1 MSEIEQAKSEV
12 AKSGL
17 SRRHFIQAAVAAG
30 VAVPLSQMLGGCAS
44 DSGSDKTVFRY
55 ASQEQEGPAAPWMS
69 KGGSLGILNAV
80 GAWLINVSPEGKLV
94 PSIATKWVASDE
106 GKTWTF
112 TIRTDAKFHDGSPLT
127 ADDVVYTIQ
136 SHLNPDNKSQSA
148 GRLGDCTSEGIIK
161 VDEETIR
168 FELSKTNANFPFA
181 VASSN
186 YGLCI
191 LKNGEKGDESWVT
204 KMNGAGPWIMVSH
217 IMNEKTV
224 FKRNPDYFDKSRIPK
239 FETMEQIQYVSQSAA
254 IPALQTG
261 ELDSIHLLNG
271 LEADALPESEF
282 YKTTVATCGGLHMH
296 MRCDIGQLT
305 DARVREAI
313 ALTLDREA
321 YISGVMGGYALVAN
335 DSVMDSFPTAD
346 KKVPQRKKDIARAK
360 ELLAEAGV
368 PNGFKLT
375 LQSWKRD
382 DIDKFTQ
389 FVKSSCKEIGID
401 VTVDLDGSD
410 GGGARWYAY
419 SVYPSVKGSKV
430 ANKGEWLASEFG
442 IAEWAGRP
450 TPDEYLAREWFSSG
464 DWNPHYLDA
473 PELYEAITTWQS
485 ALTDKDKKKASS
497 AIQKAALKYT
507 PIIVVYNETRVSV
520 TSNKVKGVEFN
531 QQGANWTSGKN
542 A

>member
-1 MSEIEQAKSEV
+1 
-12 AKSGL
+12 
-17 SRRHFIQAAVAAG
+17 
-30 VAVPLSQMLGGCAS
+30 
-44 DSGSDKTVFRY
+44 
-55 ASQEQEGPAAPWMS
+55 MS

-80 GAWLINVSPEGKLV
+80 GAWLIDVAPSGKLV
-94 PSIATKWVASDE
+94 PSLATKWKGSNA

-112 TIRTDAKFHDGSPLT
+112 TIRTDAKFHDGSALT
-127 ADDVVYTIQ
+127 ADDIVYTIK
-136 SHLNPDNKSQSA
+136 SHLDPVNKSQSA
-148 GRLGDCTSEGIIK
+148 GRLGDCTSEGIVK
-161 VDEETIR
+161 VDATTIR
-168 FELSKTNANFPFA
+168 FDLKKANANFPFA

-191 LKNGEKGDESWVT
+191 LKKGAKGDESWVKT
-204 KMNGAGPWIMVSH
+204 MNGAGKWILVSH
-217 IMNEKTV
+217 KVNEKTV
-224 FKRNPDYFDKSRIPK
+224 YKRNPNYFDKAQIPK

-254 IPALQTG
+254 IPALKTG
-261 ELDSIHLLNG
+261 KLDAIHLLYGN
-271 LEADALPESEF
+271 EADTLPKAKY
-282 YKTTVATCGGLHMH
+282 YKTLVPTCGGLHMH

-305 DARVREAI
+305 DKRVREAI
-313 ALTLDREA
+313 ALSLDRDA
-321 YISGVMGGYALVAN
+321 YIKGILGGYALVAN

-346 KKVPQRKKDIARAK
+346 KTVVQRTKNIAAAK
-360 ELLAEAGV
+360 ALMAAAGV
-368 PNGFKLT
+368 PNGFKVT

-401 VTVDLDGSD
+401 VTVDLDGSS

-430 ANKGEWLASEFG
+430 KNKGEWLASEFG

-464 DWNPHYLDA
+464 DWNPAYLDA
-473 PELYEAITTWQS
+473 PELDTAITAWQS
-485 ALTDKDKKKASS
+485 ALTNGAKKAASS
-497 AIQKAALKYT
+497 AIQKAALVHT
-507 PIIVVYNETRVSV
+507 PIIVAYNEIRVSV

-531 QQGANWTSGKN
+531 QQGAVYSTGQN